1 LAFPGVSPAILAIIA
16 NYQEATEPGNL
27 GLGAFPQTTLVD
39 HVREYGRN
47 AHQPQSS
54 SHLDSRLAMRRAFS
68 FTLVFSLVALA
79 PTWAQQENT
88 SSTKIDARVESLLK
102 QMTLEEKII
111 LIGGI
116 DDFYT
121 RPIPRLG
128 ITSLRMSD
136 GPVGVHDY
144 GLTTAY
150 PAGIAVAATWNTDLA
165 QRFGIS
171 MGKDA
176 RARGVNFIL
185 GPGLNIYRAPMCGRN
200 FEYFGE
206 DPFLASR
213 IAVSEIKGIQS
224 QGVIATA
231 KHFAGNNQEYDRNN
245 VSSDIDERT
254 LREIYLPAF
263 EASVKEAKVGAI
275 MNSYNLV
282 NGVHMTQ
289 NSHLNI
295 EILKKDWGF
304 DGILMSDWG
313 STYDGVAA
321 ANAGLDLEMPSGT
334 FMNQGSL
341 VPAVKDGRVSEAIID
356 DKVRRILRK
365 AIQFGFFDHTQ
376 TDTSIALYSQEGR
389 QTALEVAREGMVL
402 LKNSGSL
409 LPLDKKKLKTI
420 AVIGPHAFPAIVGG
434 GGSSETKPFNAVS
447 FLEGI
452 SNYLGTEVKV
462 LYATDTPP
470 LDEIFARQEF
480 VTTNREPGLKGEY
493 FPNEEL
499 QGTPVLTRAD
509 ARVSF
514 KWQEGSFADGQPI
527 DHFSVR
533 WTGYFSPRKTGDY
546 KFYVSGDDGAR
557 LYIDDQLVI
566 NDWQPHSETLDTYG
580 SHFEAAKQYKIRLE
594 YFESVGTATI
604 GFGVAGAEEF
614 VGRETKVLAANA
626 DAVIICVG
634 FDPSTEFE
642 GADRR
647 FDLPGG
653 QDELIRQISSVNKNT
668 IVVLTGGGNVDM
680 TQWIHGI
687 PALIHAW
694 YPGQEGGTALAQL
707 LFGEYSP
714 SGKLPVSFERRWEDN
729 AVHDSYYPRGD
740 EKRVGYSEGV
750 FLGYRHFDQ
759 SGIKPLFPFG
769 YGLSYTTFAYKN
781 LDTSSIASTNQLVK
795 VSFDLTN
802 TGKRAGAEVAQV
814 YVGDR
819 HAKTPRPPKELK
831 GFAKV
836 FLNPGETKRVSI
848 TLDQRAFSYYDV
860 TGHRWTM
867 APGDFDI
874 YVGAS
879 SGQIE
884 LTGKTTLASAAAS
897 K

>member
-1 LAFPGVSPAILAIIA
+1 
-16 NYQEATEPGNL
+16 
-27 GLGAFPQTTLVD
+27 
-39 HVREYGRN
+39 
-47 AHQPQSS
+47 
-54 SHLDSRLAMRRAFS
+54 MRRAFS
-68 FTLVFSLVALA
+68 FLFVFLFITSA
-79 PTWAQQENT
+79 WGQQE
-88 SSTKIDARVESLLK
+88 KISPAQIETRVDSLIR
-102 QMTLEEKII
+102 QMTLEEKIT

-116 DDFYT
+116 NDFYT
-121 RPIPRLG
+121 QAIPRLG
-128 ITSLRMSD
+128 ITSLKMSD
-136 GPVGVHDY
+136 GPMGVHDY

-150 PAGIAVAATWNTDLA
+150 PADIALAATWNIELA
-165 QRFGIS
+165 RRYGVS

-213 IAVSEIKGIQS
+213 MVVSEIKGIQS

-275 MNSYNLV
+275 MNSYNPV
-282 NGVHMTQ
+282 NGIHMTQ
-289 NSHLNI
+289 NPHLNI
-295 EILKKDWGF
+295 DILKKGWGF

-321 ANAGLDLEMPSGT
+321 ANGGLDLEMPTGT
-334 FMNQGSL
+334 FMNQASL
-341 VPAVKDGRVSEAIID
+341 IPAVKDGRVAESTID

-365 AIQFGFFDHTQ
+365 AIQFEFFDRPQ
-376 TDTSIALYSQEGR
+376 TDTNIPLYSQEGR
-389 QTALEVAREGMVL
+389 QTALEVARESMVL
-402 LKNSGSL
+402 LKNTGEL

-420 AVIGPHAFPAIVGG
+420 AVIGPNAFPAVTGG
-434 GGSSETKPFNAVS
+434 GGSSQTLPFSSVS
-447 FLEGI
+447 FLEGV
-452 SNYLGTEVKV
+452 SNYLGSEVKV
-462 LYATDTPP
+462 LYGTDTPP
-470 LDEIFARQEF
+470 LDEIFARPEF
-480 VTTNREPGLKGEY
+480 VTANHEPGLQGEY

-509 ARVSF
+509 AHVAF
-514 KWQEGSFADGQPI
+514 KWQEGSFAEGQPV

-533 WTGYFSPRKTGDY
+533 WTGYFSPKKNGDY

-566 NDWQPHSETLDTYG
+566 NDWQPHSETLDTY
-580 SHFEAAKQYKIRLE
+580 SKYFEAGKQYKIRLE
-594 YFESVGTATI
+594 YFESVGSATI
-604 GFGVAGAEEF
+604 GFGVTRAEEF
-614 VGRETKVLAANA
+614 VGRQTKALAAKA

-647 FDLPGG
+647 FELPGG
-653 QDELIRQISSVNKNT
+653 QDELIRQISTVNKNT
-668 IVVLTGGGNVDM
+668 IVVLTAGGNVDM
-680 TQWIHGI
+680 TPWIDQVS
-687 PALIHAW
+687 ALIHAW

-729 AVHDSYYPRGD
+729 AVHDSYYPKGN
-740 EKRVGYSEGV
+740 EKKVAYSEGV
-750 FLGYRHFDQ
+750 FLGYRHFDK

-781 LDTSSIASTNQLVK
+781 LKIAPGSTNQLVT
-795 VSFDLTN
+795 VSFDVTN
-802 TGKRAGAEVAQV
+802 TGKRTGAEIAQV

-819 HAKTPRPPKELK
+819 HAGVPRPPKELK
-831 GFAKV
+831 GFTKI
-836 FLNPGETKRVSI
+836 FLNPGETKRAAI

-860 TGHRWTM
+860 TAHQWTM

-874 YVGAS
+874 YVGHS
-879 SGQIE
+879 SSEIE
-884 LTGKTTLASAAAS
+884 LTGKTTLASAVAS